1 MTAML
6 RCEGCASPLD
16 LSLLWAQLI
25 AERPEVFICSTAWGD
40 FRFEFGVQ
48 EVQVRCRACGQTR
61 LALRTHP
68 LAVA

>member
-1 MTAML
+1 MPAML

-16 LSLLWAQLI
+16 LSLRWAQLI

-40 FRFEFGVQ
+40 YRFEFGVQ
-48 EVQVRCRACGQTR
+48 EVLVCCRTCGQTR
-61 LALRTHP
+61 LALRNSP